1 MRKKQNEGQTNDT
14 RVESEE
20 VSNSDTQVS
29 RVRPTRTRFS
39 SSENVTPI
47 NVKKEL
53 NIASAVSNMDQSPE
67 ISYIPMASANSG
79 VPATAATGG
88 TSSSSPSDSLPTIP
102 TSDFANSS
110 IALTE
115 SLFNVVV

>member
-1 MRKKQNEGQTNDT
+1 
-14 RVESEE
+14 
-20 VSNSDTQVS
+20 
-29 RVRPTRTRFS
+29 
-39 SSENVTPI
+39 
-47 NVKKEL
+47 
-53 NIASAVSNMDQSPE
+53 
-67 ISYIPMASANSG
+67 MASANSG

-88 TSSSSPSDSLPTIP
+88 MSSSSPSDSLPTIP